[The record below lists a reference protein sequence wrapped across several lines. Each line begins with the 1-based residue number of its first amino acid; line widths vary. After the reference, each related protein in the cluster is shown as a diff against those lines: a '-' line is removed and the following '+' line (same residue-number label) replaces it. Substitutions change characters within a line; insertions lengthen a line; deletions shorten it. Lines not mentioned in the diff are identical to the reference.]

1 MLRRDFLAAASGLIV
16 GLSSSSE
23 LLSESKATEKPV
35 YAGWVPDRKQ
45 TINFKA
51 HQQVPMFADA
61 AKILA
66 GSGEGKK
73 TLLWKFFEE
82 VSRGPLIPHNQTV
95 GDCFPALTMVQTL
108 LGPVPIE
115 DIQPGDEVFTGRGI
129 LTRVITT
136 RELSSEHLIKIEITG
151 GEDILA
157 TENQLFLVYRMGLVS
172 GRRINKAYYER
183 CVNGPTNQK
192 VIQTFETRKPEWVRA
207 EDLQNGDYVLTP
219 KSIVSLTCPFETT
232 PDWLFL
238 LGHFIGD
245 GHASGGTV
253 EHTFDITE
261 QKLCQT
267 IKDVYEKRGFD
278 PKYNEYKN
286 RNACRLRIHSRTLV
300 NKFRNNFYVDKEKI
314 FPTWAS
320 GHWAILQ
327 GLKAADGFDNEQ
339 GHFIDNSSRRVIQGA
354 YWSLVQLGAE
364 PILNKGKADSPGRFP
379 NAKPCYRIIWKDDK
393 KKQYTWTDDHYYCR
407 PVNNITKVKGQKVY
421 DIGVKDS
428 HHSFIANGVAVHNC
442 VSQAWGL
449 GIDFLDA
456 IQIARGQGEW
466 VAKCATE
473 PIYAGGRV
481 EIGKGA
487 MSGDGMHGS
496 WAGRWCRDYGIL
508 LRQPYLDGKYDFT
521 RYSGSKARRWA
532 HFCKRCTKWGG
543 GVPDALE
550 PIAKKHPVKTITL
563 VTSWEQAR
571 DAIYNGYP
579 VTVCSNYGFRR
590 KRDKDG
596 FSIQRGK
603 WFHSMLLAGMDD
615 TSSRPGG
622 LFINSWGTNWINGP
636 TRLDQPIGSFW
647 VDADTIDGM
656 LSQDDSFALSNYI
669 GYPRQHLDYQLY

>member
-23 LLSESKATEKPV
+23 LLAEAKATEKPV

-95 GDCFPALTMVQTL
+95 GD
-108 LGPVPIE
+108 
-115 DIQPGDEVFTGRGI
+115 
-129 LTRVITT
+129 
-136 RELSSEHLIKIEITG
+136 
-151 GEDILA
+151 
-157 TENQLFLVYRMGLVS
+157 
-172 GRRINKAYYER
+172 
-183 CVNGPTNQK
+183 
-192 VIQTFETRKPEWVRA
+192 
-207 EDLQNGDYVLTP
+207 
-219 KSIVSLTCPFETT
+219 
-232 PDWLFL
+232 
-238 LGHFIGD
+238 
-245 GHASGGTV
+245 
-253 EHTFDITE
+253 
-261 QKLCQT
+261 
-267 IKDVYEKRGFD
+267 
-278 PKYNEYKN
+278 
-286 RNACRLRIHSRTLV
+286 
-300 NKFRNNFYVDKEKI
+300 
-314 FPTWAS
+314 
-320 GHWAILQ
+320 
-327 GLKAADGFDNEQ
+327 
-339 GHFIDNSSRRVIQGA
+339 
-354 YWSLVQLGAE
+354 
-364 PILNKGKADSPGRFP
+364 
-379 NAKPCYRIIWKDDK
+379 
-393 KKQYTWTDDHYYCR
+393 
-407 PVNNITKVKGQKVY
+407 
-421 DIGVKDS
+421 
-428 HHSFIANGVAVHNC
+428 C